1 MNLKNSALNFFVL
14 LGIMSL
20 LLENSLAQSYN
31 KPFYPNQEY
40 DKNVPH
46 PEQVLGLKIGER
58 PLRYNEVIQ
67 YLNVLAQSSSR
78 VKIWESGE
86 TFEGRKLIYVIIS
99 SEENLS
105 SLKEI
110 KENIGKLADPRT
122 LDSGSLVGS
131 IIDNT
136 PAIAWMMYG
145 IHGDELSSTD
155 AGVFLSYQLAA
166 GMDSISQK
174 LLKELV
180 IGIDP
185 MENPDGRER
194 FLGQMQQWNGLIPN
208 SDIQSM
214 QHYGFW
220 TVGRGNHYL
229 FDLNRDWFI
238 LENPESRARVKA
250 IREWRPQLVIDS
262 HEMGSLSTY
271 LFPPAREPINTNV
284 SENLKQWNNIF
295 AKDQAKAFDTYGWSY
310 YTREWHENWYPGY
323 GSNMPNFDGAIGILY
338 EQASTDGSLVKRQD
352 GTILTFRESVHHH
365 FVSSMANLNTL
376 ANHRKQILSDFYNH
390 HKIALSNTKNTLP
403 KAYLLI
409 PGENK
414 SRISRFINKLLL
426 QKIEIYSAQK
436 EFKIEQVISY
446 WDKKKSSKSFPK
458 GTIIIP
464 MNQPLSPL
472 INAVLEFDPRTSTKF
487 LEEERKS
494 LLKEND
500 TKLYEVSA
508 WSMPMAYGLDVY
520 AAWNTVKVNSQKI
533 TEPPVHQAMM
543 ENSEPVY
550 GYFWS
555 NSDDNSYKVLIQLL
569 EKGYKIRCSKKPT
582 YIDKKFFHRG
592 GFLIR
597 KIENP
602 ELKAAD
608 IEEISQAFDID
619 IYGTNTALSL
629 EGSDLGGEDF
639 VLLDLP
645 RIALLTGHSI
655 STTSFSAL
663 WYLLDREFQIK
674 HSLLDYHGI
683 NRFDLRKYNVLL
695 LPSTWGGKETYSQL
709 FGKENI
715 QKLKNWVENGGTL
728 IAIGNGAAFLAD
740 STTGMSEVALRQQ
753 VLNNLA
759 LYQNAYE
766 MDLKNIEIMV
776 DSTAIWDKATL
787 SGHMSAPQEKKD
799 GEQLKMRDEFLRTFQ
814 PRGAILTAN
823 LDQEHWLNFG
833 IGDKIP
839 VIFYSP
845 YAYMAKSPVQTTARL
860 ADSENLRL
868 SGILWPEARTRWKN
882 TAFVTRESVEK
893 GQIILF
899 AGEPFFRAYFHGS
912 GRMLIN
918 ALLLGPGFG
927 TSSEIP
933 W

>member
-1 MNLKNSALNFFVL
+1 MKSKHSILIIVY
-14 LGIMSL
+14 LGIIILSF
-20 LLENSLAQSYN
+20 ENSLAQEYD
-31 KPFYPNQEY
+31 KPFFPEQKY
-40 DKNVPH
+40 DKNVPA
-46 PEQVLGLKIGER
+46 PDQVLGLKIGER
-58 PLRYNEVIQ
+58 PLRYREVVQ
-67 YLNVLAQSSSR
+67 YMTLLAESSSR

-105 SLKEI
+105 RLEEI
-110 KENIGKLADPRT
+110 KANIGKLADPRT
-122 LDSGSLVGS
+122 IDSDSQAKS

-155 AGVFLSYQLAA
+155 AGVFLAYQLAA
-166 GMDSISQK
+166 GMDSVSLK
-174 LLKELV
+174 LRTELV

-185 MENPDGRER
+185 TENPDGRER
-194 FLGQMQQWNGLIPN
+194 YLGQMQQWNGIVPN

-238 LENPESRARVKA
+238 LENPESVARVKA
-250 IREWRPQLVIDS
+250 LREWHPQLVIDS

-284 SENLKQWNNIF
+284 SENLKRWNEIF
-295 AKDQAKAFDTYGWSY
+295 AGDHAKAFDAYGWSY
-310 YTREWHENWYPGY
+310 YTREWLENWYPGY

-365 FVSSMANLNTL
+365 FVSSMANLKTL
-376 ANHRKQILSDFYNH
+376 AKHRIQILSDFYNH
-390 HKIALSNTKNTLP
+390 HKIAISNKGKALP

-409 PGENK
+409 PKENK
-414 SRISRFINKLLL
+414 SRINRLIEKLLL
-426 QKIEIYSAQK
+426 QKIEVYLAQ
-436 EFKIEQVISY
+436 EDFRIDRIECYWNKKQIS
-446 WDKKKSSKSFPK
+446 KNFPK

-472 INAVLEFDPRTSTKF
+472 ANAILEFDPRTSTKF

-494 LLKEND
+494 LLKEHD
-500 TKLYEVSA
+500 TRLYEVSA
-508 WSMPMAYGLDVY
+508 WSMPMAYGLEVY
-520 AAWNTVKVNSQKI
+520 AARNEFKVSSQRI
-533 TEPPVHQAMM
+533 TEPPVYQSRVITPDPA
-543 ENSEPVY
+543 Y
-550 GYFWS
+550 GFIWA
-555 NSDDNSYKVLIQLL
+555 NSDDNSYSALIQLL
-569 EKGYKIRCSKKPT
+569 EKGYKIRCGKKSTKIEEKLFP
-582 YIDKKFFHRG
+582 RG
-592 GFLIR
+592 SFLIR

-602 ELKAAD
+602 EL
-608 IEEISQAFDID
+608 
-619 IYGTNTALSL
+619 N
-629 EGSDLGGEDF
+629 
-639 VLLDLP
+639 
-645 RIALLTGHSI
+645 IAVLTGHSI

-663 WYLLDREFQIK
+663 WYLLDRELRIK
-674 HSLLDYHGI
+674 HSLLDYHGL
-683 NRFDLRKYNVLL
+683 NRFDLRKYNVLV
-695 LPSTWGGKETYSQL
+695 LPSTRGGKETYSQL
-709 FGKENI
+709 LGKEKI
-715 QKLKNWVENGGTL
+715 EKLKSWVENGGTL

-740 STTGMSEVALRQQ
+740 SSTGLSKVALRQQ
-753 VLNNLA
+753 VFSKLA
-759 LYQNAYE
+759 IYQSATE
-766 MDLKNIEIMV
+766 MELKNSEIKV
-776 DSTAIWDKATL
+776 DSTAIWDRAPL
-787 SGHMSAPQEKKD
+787 SEDKSAPPEKKD
-799 GEQLKMRDEFLRTFQ
+799 DEQLKMHDEFLRKFQ

-823 LDQEHWLNFG
+823 LDPEHWLNFG
-833 IGDKIP
+833 VGDKIP

-845 YAYMAKSPVQTTARL
+845 YAYMAKSPVQTTGRL
-860 ADSENLRL
+860 ADSAHLRL

-882 TAFVTRESVEK
+882 TAFATRESLGK

-927 TSSEIP
+927 TTSEIP